1 LFSGA
6 SFYGSPH
13 ASGQGVYRR
22 HALVECARLGRFA
35 QELKKQEK
43 MVFLD
48 YKYYDIEETI
58 KNAVARAAEIGIDFL
73 RSAGTHRGRRGRS
86 VGGVI
91 DFPRQRF
98 RRPMASGLTARPNRS
113 LLALLALL
121 AGILQT

>member
-1 LFSGA
+1 MVDLLGDEIV
-6 SFYGSPH
+6 FYK
-13 ASGQGVYRR
+13 VD
-22 HALVECARLGRFA
+22 LGLQLAGGDRFA